1 MLTTDSF
8 ILTPEQQD
16 QILTDEIVKR
26 TADERVEY
34 LASRPGKAYFAVNGG
49 VNKWW
54 PVRLGMDIAIVLFM
68 MFVGFLIH
76 PLLGL
81 ILLFVV
87 PWYMRKNTP
96 SMTIVTVGE
105 RGNLTI
111 DHLFWYHA
119 YKMDQY
125 IQAGTN

>member
-8 ILTPEQQD
+8 TLTPEQQD
-16 QILTDEIVKR
+16 QILTDEINRR
-26 TADERVEY
+26 TRDGKTEF
-34 LASRPGKAYFAVNGG
+34 LAAKPGKAYFATNGG
-49 VNKWW
+49 VNNWW
-54 PVRLGMDIAIVLFM
+54 PIRLAMDIAIVLFM

-96 SMTIVTVGE
+96 SMTIVTAGE

-119 YKMDQY
+119 YKIERQL
-125 IQAGTN
+125 ATA